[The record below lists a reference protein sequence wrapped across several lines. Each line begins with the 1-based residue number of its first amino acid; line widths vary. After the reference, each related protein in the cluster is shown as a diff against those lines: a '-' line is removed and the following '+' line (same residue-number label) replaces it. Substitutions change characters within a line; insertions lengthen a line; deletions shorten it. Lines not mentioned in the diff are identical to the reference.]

1 MTNNIAVLYLEMS
14 GGRKK
19 PWKSNSGEPRRK
31 GKMAGVAT
39 KRYDNT
45 IFIIKN
51 VYTKIIVIYADID
64 GRRFEKEYRCN
75 EKDAI
80 DSFRNFVGSQ
90 LY

>member
-1 MTNNIAVLYLEMS
+1 MCPIMKVDQES
-14 GGRKK
+14 GK
-19 PWKSNSGEPRRK
+19 PRRK

-64 GRRFEKEYRCN
+64 GMRFEKEYRCN

>member
-1 MTNNIAVLYLEMS
+1 MS

-19 PWKSNSGEPRRK
+19 PWKSKSGKPRRK
-31 GKMAGVAT
+31 GKMEGVAT
-39 KRYDNT
+39 KRYNNT
-45 IFIIKN
+45 IFISKN
-51 VYTKIIVIYADID
+51 VYTKIIVIYADVD

>member
-1 MTNNIAVLYLEMS
+1 ME
-14 GGRKK
+14 
-19 PWKSNSGEPRRK
+19 
-31 GKMAGVAT
+31 
-39 KRYDNT
+39 KRYNNT
-45 IFIIKN
+45 IFISKN
-51 VYTKIIVIYADID
+51 VYTKIIVIYADVD

>member
-1 MTNNIAVLYLEMS
+1 MS

-19 PWKSNSGEPRRK
+19 PWKSKSGEPRRK
-31 GKMAGVAT
+31 GKME

-45 IFIIKN
+45 IFISKN
-51 VYTKIIVIYADID
+51 VYTKIIVIYADVD

>member
-1 MTNNIAVLYLEMS
+1 ME
-14 GGRKK
+14 
-19 PWKSNSGEPRRK
+19 
-31 GKMAGVAT
+31 GVAT

-51 VYTKIIVIYADID
+51 IYTKIIVIYADID
-64 GRRFEKEYRCN
+64 GRRFEKEYRFN

>member
-1 MTNNIAVLYLEMS
+1 VPDNESRSRERETA
-14 GGRKK
+14 
-19 PWKSNSGEPRRK
+19 K
-31 GKMAGVAT
+31 GYKMMDEAT